1 MPDLAESPVLDIYQ
15 LRSICMEDVGL
26 MRELAGTLVDDASSQ
41 IPALMDA
48 VEHADS
54 TRCARLAHYVK
65 GACANVGAVAL
76 AALMKSVERS
86 AIAGDFAACR
96 AALGNLNTE
105 LQKFSAKTASL

>member
-1 MPDLAESPVLDIYQ
+1 
-15 LRSICMEDVGL
+15 MEDVGL